1 MKKGQQ
7 RIRMA
12 LAQINPIVGNLEAN
26 RRKISSFMQDARL
39 KGADIVVFGEL
50 ALTGY
55 PPEDLLLKKSF
66 VSDNVAVLNSLAV
79 ETDDTAVIAGFVDR
93 QGDKLYNAAAMMQ
106 RGKIRAVYHKCCL
119 PNYGVFDEKRYFI
132 PGNKNGCFGFGRTIF
147 GINICE
153 DIWRQSAQETLHG
166 AKLIINISAS
176 PYHAGKVVLRER
188 ILKTQAKS
196 ANAFVVYV
204 NLVGGQDELVFD
216 GQSMVIDNRARL
228 IVRAK
233 AFQED
238 LLFVDLD
245 LALSRKKAAVI
256 FKESFAQKVPL
267 EKRNIFSYE
276 DEVQEVYEALVL
288 GLRDY
293 IIKNG
298 FKKVVLGLSGGID
311 SALVSVIA
319 CDAIGHE
326 NVLGVF
332 MPSVYSSEESFQD
345 AELLSVNL
353 GIQFK
358 VIAIQEIFDQ
368 YLKILENIFEGRR
381 SDITEE
387 NLQARI
393 RGNIIMALS
402 NKFGY
407 LALNT
412 GNKSEVSCGYC
423 TLYGDM
429 AGGFGVLKD
438 VFKGLVYKLAAY
450 RNKTA
455 GSALIPER
463 VITKAPTAELRPD
476 QKDSDS
482 LPPYPILDEIL
493 KNYVEEDKSLAD
505 IIRLGMDEEV
515 VRRVIRMVDHN
526 EYKRRQAPPGIKIT
540 PKAFGRDRR
549 MPITNG
555 YK

>member
-1 MKKGQQ
+1 MKKNRQGL
-7 RIRMA
+7 RIA
-12 LAQINPIVGNLEAN
+12 LAQINPIVGDLEAN
-26 RRKISSFMQDARL
+26 KRKIISSIQAAQDR
-39 KGADIVVFGEL
+39 GADIVVCGEL

-55 PPEDLLLKKSF
+55 PPEDLLLKKKF
-66 VSDNVAVLNSLAV
+66 VDDNVAVLKSLASEV
-79 ETDDTAVIAGFVDR
+79 GDIVAIAGFVDKKNER
-93 QGDKLYNAAAMMQ
+93 IYNAASIMQ
-106 RGKIRAVYHKCCL
+106 RGKVRAVYHKCCL
-119 PNYGVFDEKRYFI
+119 PNYGVFDEKRYFAC
-132 PGNKNGCFGFGRTIF
+132 GQKSGFFGMGRTVL
-147 GINICE
+147 GLNICE
-153 DIWRQSAQETLHG
+153 DIWQKKAQEFSKG
-166 AKLIINISAS
+166 ARLIINISAS
-176 PYHAGKVVLRER
+176 PYHVGKVALRER
-188 ILKTQAKS
+188 VLKAQARD
-196 ANAFVVYV
+196 AGAFIVYV

-216 GQSMVIDNRARL
+216 GQSMVIDNRGRL
-228 IVRAK
+228 IAMAK

-238 LLFVDLD
+238 FLVVDFDLD
-245 LALSRKKAAVI
+245 YSSKKAPVS
-256 FKESFAQKVPL
+256 FKLKGKEKLPL
-267 EKRNIFSYE
+267 EKSSIFSFK
-276 DEVQEVYEALVL
+276 DAAQEVYEALVL

-319 CDAIGHE
+319 SDAIGAQ

-332 MPSVYSSEESFQD
+332 MPSAYSSDESFQD
-345 AELLSVNL
+345 ARVLADNL

-358 VIAIQEIFDQ
+358 VIAIQDVFEG
-368 YLKILENIFEGRR
+368 YLKILEGVFEGRKP
-381 SDITEE
+381 DITEE

-438 VFKGLVYKLAAY
+438 VFKGLVYELAAY
-450 RNKTA
+450 RNKAA
-455 GSALIPER
+455 GRSLIPER
-463 VITKAPTAELRPD
+463 IFTKAPTAELKPG
-476 QKDSDS
+476 QKDSDT
-482 LPPYPILDEIL
+482 LPPYPLLDEIL
-493 KNYVEEDKSLAD
+493 KNYVEQDKSLLD
-505 IIRLGMDEEV
+505 IVRLGIDKDV
-515 VRRVIRMVDHN
+515 ARRVICMVDHN
-526 EYKRRQAPPGIKIT
+526 EYKRRQAPAGIKIT
-540 PKAFGRDRR
+540 PKAFGKDRR